1 MIAKYRHS
9 RNLLLLLASL
19 ALALGL
25 APGGQTRAATPDQA
39 RAATAHSSSKA
50 SPQAAGDKDKWHFIE
65 IRHGEKL
72 AGVLQKLGIGVQQ
85 AKKILSLGGE
95 ASALSQLHPG
105 DKLKIK
111 MGANGRIQE
120 LLYDV
125 DPARTL
131 QIKGKERVNGFIAD
145 TITYPLERRI
155 ARAFGTVEGSL
166 LQAGKKAGL
175 PDALVSTLTDIFAWK
190 NEPAAGSRE
199 GGTFA
204 VLYEEFYARGQK
216 VRNGA
221 ILAAELINDNTTLR
235 AIRYTDGKG
244 HSSYY
249 TPEGE
254 SLRQAFLIAP
264 VEFARVT
271 SEFGLARRHPILN
284 RVRSHNGID
293 YGAPIGTPVMAAGD
307 GEVAFVGNKSGYG
320 RTVVLKHGAEYTTL
334 YAHLSRH
341 VGDLREGDAVKQ
353 GQVIGYVGRSG
364 LATAPHLHYEFRV
377 NDVYR
382 NPLTFKVSNTGT
394 IDEKHK
400 PDFTRLAQDLLGQ
413 LDSLR
418 NAVTAVR

>member
-1 MIAKYRHS
+1 MIAKYRHN
-9 RNLLLLLASL
+9 RNLLLLFASMTL
-19 ALALGL
+19 ALSL
-25 APGGQTRAATPDQA
+25 APGGQPRAAAPEHA
-39 RAATAHSSSKA
+39 VTAHSSGET
-50 SPQAAGDKDKWHFIE
+50 SPQVVGDKEKWYSIE
-65 IRHGEKL
+65 IRHGERL
-72 AGVLQKLGIGVQQ
+72 TGVLKKLGVGVQQ

-95 ASALSQLHPG
+95 ASALSRLHPG

-131 QIKGKERVNGFIAD
+131 QIKGIGRGNGLVANTIA
-145 TITYPLERRI
+145 YPLERRI

-175 PDALVSTLTDIFAWK
+175 PDALVSTLTDIFASK
-190 NEPAAGSRE
+190 NEPAAGPRE
-199 GGTFA
+199 GGTFT
-204 VLYEEFYARGQK
+204 VLYEEFYARGKK
-216 VRNGA
+216 VRDGA
-221 ILAAELINDNTTLR
+221 ILAAELINDNKALR
-235 AIRYTDGKG
+235 AIRYIDGKG

-254 SLRQAFLIAP
+254 SLRQAFLNAP

-271 SEFGLARRHPILN
+271 SEFSLARRHPILN

-293 YGAPIGTPVMAAGD
+293 YAAPIGTPVMAAGD

-320 RTVVLKHGAEYTTL
+320 RTVILKHGAEYTTL

-341 VGDLREGDAVKQ
+341 AGDLREGDAVKQ

-382 NPLTFKVSNTGT
+382 NPLTFKVANTGA

-400 PDFTRLAQDLLGQ
+400 SDFARLAQDLLGQ

>member
-9 RNLLLLLASL
+9 HLLIFASL
-19 ALALGL
+19 TLALGL
-25 APGGQTRAATPDQA
+25 APSGQPRAAAPNHA
-39 RAATAHSSSKA
+39 HAATAHDSGKR
-50 SPQAAGDKDKWHFIE
+50 SPQAAGNKDKWHSIE

-72 AGVLQKLGIGVQQ
+72 ASVLKRMGAGVQQ

-95 ASALSQLHPG
+95 VSALSRLHPG

-131 QIKGKERVNGFIAD
+131 QIKGTDRGKGLIAN
-145 TITYPLERRI
+145 TIAYPLERRI
-155 ARAFGTVEGSL
+155 AQAFGTVEGSL
-166 LQAGKKAGL
+166 LHAGKKAGL
-175 PDALVSTLTDIFAWK
+175 PDGLVSTLTDIFASK

-199 GGTFA
+199 DGTFA
-204 VLYEEFYARGQK
+204 VLYEEFYARGKK
-216 VRNGA
+216 VRDGA
-221 ILAAELINDNTTLR
+221 ILAAELINDNKTLR

-271 SEFGLARRHPILN
+271 SEFSLARRHPILN

-293 YGAPIGTPVMAAGD
+293 YAAPIGTPVKAASD
-307 GEVAFVGNKSGYG
+307 GEVAFAGNKSGYG
-320 RTVVLKHGAEYTTL
+320 RTVVLKHGSEYTTL

-377 NDVYR
+377 NDAYR
-382 NPLTFKVSNTGT
+382 NPLTFKVANTGT

-400 PDFTRLAQDLLGQ
+400 SDFTRLAQDLLGQ

-418 NAVTAVR
+418 NTVTAVR